1 MEGYERPTQYLDL
14 GAEDL
19 FEADR
24 RTWGQP
30 AVVKTG
36 LSLAFPRPDLKSE
49 QTIAIAMRFQPL
61 HTSLFLTLSQ
71 SMPNHFRTALKHG
84 SMNKRRVLSSPL
96 G

>member
-1 MEGYERPTQYLDL
+1 MEGYERPTQYVDL

-49 QTIAIAMRFQPL
+49 QTIAIPMLAEPYLWQSPAVPSL
-61 HTSLFLTLSQ
+61 HPKSSQ
-71 SMPNHFRTALKHG
+71 KERGVM
-84 SMNKRRVLSSPL
+84 
-96 G
+96 